1 MVDIINM
8 GGPFSFCMFLF
19 IIPCIRSAACK
30 TVGFTSSRAFALGNK
45 AGKKF
50 LLCKHNEIFCLP
62 YFALLIAFV
71 YIIPSNLKI
80 STIIF
85 IIISKETLHFF

>member
-45 AGKKF
+45 ALF
-50 LLCKHNEIFCLP
+50 RTAHCFRVHYTIQSQDIYQNFHN
-62 YFALLIAFV
+62 YF
-71 YIIPSNLKI
+71 
-80 STIIF
+80 
-85 IIISKETLHFF
+85 